1 MTEQENFVR
10 SGIGIDIHKFS
21 NKKLENNFIK
31 IGGIDIDFPRKI
43 IAHSDGDV
51 VIHAIIDAL
60 LGAMAKGDIG
70 EYFPDNDLKWKDVD
84 SSLMLLEIKRLLT
97 KNYYKIVNIDL
108 TIICEEPKI
117 SNHKVKIKEKLTK
130 ILEIDLDQINIKAT
144 TCEKMGFLGR
154 REGICCQAIC
164 NIISKSAPK

>member
-1 MTEQENFVR
+1 
-10 SGIGIDIHKFS
+10 
-21 NKKLENNFIK
+21 
-31 IGGIDIDFPRKI
+31 
-43 IAHSDGDV
+43 
-51 VIHAIIDAL
+51 
-60 LGAMAKGDIG
+60 
-70 EYFPDNDLKWKDVD
+70 
-84 SSLMLLEIKRLLT
+84 MLLEIKRLLT